1 LGIGICKSWRLSLRS
16 EWWFLSFS
24 EIGRMTDP
32 KTRDLID
39 SLGIKLFGYRD
50 LQKLAFK
57 PVWWVGLLFLSFS
70 SL

>member
-1 LGIGICKSWRLSLRS
+1 MDFLLLGKTRND
-16 EWWFLSFS
+16 
-24 EIGRMTDP
+24 TP

-57 PVWWVGLLFLSFS
+57 PV
-70 SL
+70 

>member
-1 LGIGICKSWRLSLRS
+1 
-16 EWWFLSFS
+16 
-24 EIGRMTDP
+24 MTPP

-57 PVWWVGLLFLSFS
+57 SV
-70 SL
+70 

>member
-1 LGIGICKSWRLSLRS
+1 VDGVLFFFFARGRL
-16 EWWFLSFS
+16 
-24 EIGRMTDP
+24 TDP

-57 PVWWVGLLFLSFS
+57 PV
-70 SL
+70 